1 MVVAASCE
9 VIVHIE
15 VGIEFGEFV
24 AAAASPPSAP
34 PPGEAAS
41 SSAEAEEQSAEATD
55 EGGWLDLDVVD
66 TSWMEGASIE
76 RHNCFYTNLW
86 LIDDLREM
94 LVTGKRASER
104 SARLVR
110 RRGNVWSFLA
120 VAPGERSK
128 TWREDTPLTSTR
140 AAQF

>member
-1 MVVAASCE
+1 MERYVHLPAFDLASDA
-9 VIVHIE
+9 
-15 VGIEFGEFV
+15 F
-24 AAAASPPSAP
+24 
-34 PPGEAAS
+34 
-41 SSAEAEEQSAEATD
+41 AT
-55 EGGWLDLDVVD
+55 
-66 TSWMEGASIE
+66 
-76 RHNCFYTNLW
+76 
-86 LIDDLREM
+86 LREM

-120 VAPGERSK
+120 VAPSERSK